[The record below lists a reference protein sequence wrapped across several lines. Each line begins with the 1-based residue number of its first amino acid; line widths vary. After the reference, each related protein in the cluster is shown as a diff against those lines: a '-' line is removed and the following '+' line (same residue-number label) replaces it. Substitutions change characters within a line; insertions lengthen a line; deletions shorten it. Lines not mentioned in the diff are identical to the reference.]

1 MAVFYN
7 YLLLNLFLSIFT
19 ILPVIISVAFFTLSE
34 RKVLAAIHRREG
46 PIVVGFWGLLQPF
59 ADALKLIL
67 KEIIIP
73 TKAYSFI
80 FLLAPCLGFFLSLV
94 I

>member
-1 MAVFYN
+1 MLIAYN
-7 YLLLNLFLSIFT
+7 NFLLNIFLSIFT
-19 ILPVIISVAFFTLSE
+19 ILPVIIAVAFFTLSE
-34 RKVLAAIHRREG
+34 RKVLASIHRREG
-46 PIVVGFWGLLQPF
+46 PTVVGFWGLLQPF

-67 KEIIIP
+67 KEVIIP